1 MKLSERLRNQWLAK
15 KAKSGFRGY
24 PVGTIAFYGPD
35 NERATKLAVGVVAAE
50 GDEPQMR
57 RWLGEKGD
65 IRNDQ
70 EISKE
75 VAAHLKDHG
84 VKSVSIMKGIFGCPH
99 EEGADYPEGGFCPH
113 CPYWKGRDRYT
124 GQLQAE

>member
-1 MKLSERLRNQWLAK
+1 MKLSERLRNRWLAK
-15 KAKSGFRGY
+15 KAKGGFRGY

-35 NERATKLAVGVVAAE
+35 NERATKVAVGVVAAE
-50 GDEPQMR
+50 GDEPSMR
-57 RWLGEKGD
+57 RWLGEEGD

-70 EISKE
+70 EVFNE

-84 VKSVSIMKGIFGCPH
+84 VKSVSMMKGIFGCPH
-99 EEGADYPEGGFCPH
+99 EEGVDYPEDGFCPH

-124 GQLQAE
+124 GELEAD